1 MTETQFKDTKGNI
14 WTLDINIGQ
23 YLEVKNKFDIDLSEA
38 FSNDNNWIAA
48 IAAHENITVLLG
60 IIDILTAKERESRD
74 ITLDQMYEGIDGD
87 VVEHATEAFIEAV
100 VNFLPAHKRKAMR
113 IIVDSVKVGMRK
125 VIERVEAKELDIEDL
140 VETELKKL
148 ER

>member
-1 MTETQFKDTKGNI
+1 
-14 WTLDINIGQ
+14 
-23 YLEVKNKFDIDLSEA
+23 
-38 FSNDNNWIAA
+38 
-48 IAAHENITVLLG
+48 
-60 IIDILTAKERESRD
+60 
-74 ITLDQMYEGIDGD
+74 
-87 VVEHATEAFIEAV
+87 